1 MPIILGLI
9 IFAVAAGLAVWR
21 LIWLTGQTV
30 PACNDDFIFF

>member
-21 LIWLTGQTV
+21 LIWLLTQKIDG
-30 PACNDDFIFF
+30 